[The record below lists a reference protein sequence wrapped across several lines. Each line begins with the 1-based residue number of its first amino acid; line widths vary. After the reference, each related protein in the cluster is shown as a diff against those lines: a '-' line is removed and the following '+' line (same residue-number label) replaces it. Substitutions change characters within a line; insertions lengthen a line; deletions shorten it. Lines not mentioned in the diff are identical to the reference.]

1 MSEDLLKKK
10 GRNGNLEWLS
20 SFFND
25 FSSEKFLNFEDLQLT
40 TTWLLQKQELMV
52 ISKYRIDLVTM
63 IKGSGVKNTNALLF

>member
-1 MSEDLLKKK
+1 MSEDLLKTK

-25 FSSEKFLNFEDLQLT
+25 FSSEKILNFEDSQLT